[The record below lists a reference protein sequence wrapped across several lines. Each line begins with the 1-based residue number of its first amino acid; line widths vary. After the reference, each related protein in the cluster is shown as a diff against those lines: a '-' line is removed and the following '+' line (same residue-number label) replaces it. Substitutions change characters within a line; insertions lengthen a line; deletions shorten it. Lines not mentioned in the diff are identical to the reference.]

1 MAESNA
7 LVVAPDSVLPVFG
20 GAQMGQALT
29 AYKDLQRALDDGMPE
44 CIMEIPTRE
53 GTKKFRKKS
62 YWRAVAT
69 AFNLNVE
76 CVKEERQQTN
86 GTFVY
91 LATYRATTPSGRT
104 ADGDGACSSA
114 EKSVKQATEHN
125 VRSHCHTRA
134 FNRAVSNIVG
144 FGEVSAEEVD
154 REEGEVVAHVAPQR
168 QPETPRVTTVVVPK
182 APSAPKAASGPSQ
195 ILNVKDVKPA
205 AGKSGSKYYQIF
217 FEEKL
222 GSSDRDMATTFDEAD
237 VEVAIQS
244 MRQSLPVQA
253 TLVEKENGFW
263 NIKKGGLVLLDAD

>member
-1 MAESNA
+1 MAESET

-44 CIMEIPTRE
+44 CIMEIQGR
-53 GTKKFRKKS
+53 KFRKKS

-154 REEGEVVAHVAPQR
+154 REDGEVVAHVAPQR
-168 QPETPRVTTVVVPK
+168 QETPKIVTAVLPK
-182 APSAPKAASGPSQ
+182 EEA
-195 ILNVKDVKPA
+195 KPA
-205 AGKSGSKYYQIF
+205 KSSAGGQTLHVIDVAGPKGPGYYEIYFQ
-217 FEEKL
+217 EKFA
-222 GSSDRDMATTFDEAD
+222 GTDKNKATTFDTD
-237 VEVAIQS
+237 HVEQAVQS
-244 MRQSLPVQA
+244 MRLARPVRVKLYQ
-253 TLVEKENGFW
+253 TEQGYW
-263 NIKKGGLVLLDAD
+263 NISKGKSGIVMLDGED

>member
-44 CIMEIPTRE
+44 CIMEIQGR
-53 GTKKFRKKS
+53 KFRKKS

-91 LATYRATTPSGRT
+91 RATYRATTPSGRT

-144 FGEVSAEEVD
+144 FGEVSAEEMD
-154 REEGEVVAHVAPQR
+154 REDGEVVAHVAPQR
-168 QPETPRVTTVVVPK
+168 QETPKVTTVVLPKVPS
-182 APSAPKAASGPSQ
+182 SAKTVRGGQ
-195 ILNVKDVKPA
+195 ILHVKDVKKVT
-205 AGKSGSKYYQIF
+205 GKSGNPYYQILF
-217 FEEKL
+217 DETL
-222 GSSDRDMATTFDEAD
+222 GASQKDMATTFDDAD
-237 VEVAIQS
+237 VEVAVQS
-244 MRQSLPVQA
+244 MRLRLPVQA

-263 NIKKGGLVLLDAD
+263 NVKKGGLVLLDGGDGEDD